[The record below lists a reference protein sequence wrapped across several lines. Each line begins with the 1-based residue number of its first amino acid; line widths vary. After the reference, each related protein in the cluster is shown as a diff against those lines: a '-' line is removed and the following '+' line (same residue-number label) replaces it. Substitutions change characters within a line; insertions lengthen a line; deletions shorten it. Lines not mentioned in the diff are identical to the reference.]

1 MTNSNSSENKK
12 LGREEFYHFIGL
24 HYAPQQMKKLKILNL
39 TSDKPYELEQIYDKL
54 GIPRENITTVEKDP
68 KKKQR
73 IKNSNFGIRLIED
86 YSSIDDFIRDT
97 DEKFDIINIDYSGNM
112 NWQQVITISNIAV
125 KDMLRDRGILAT
137 WYSGRR
143 ENTLTQRDFVG
154 NYQSIK
160 NALSMIK
167 IEPKRTLPNAE
178 RLLSII
184 NEMSQVEE
192 GDIERSESITHAITS
207 NLFYS
212 DPVETRSI
220 PKIIKLIGGERKL
233 IEVIENIPQ
242 YRNDMKLLL
251 DYISAGSESKFMEK
265 YKNIEGSQNA
275 SDLLKLIKSELGQ
288 TMLKYFRNIRAKK
301 LIREEPLFEDRL
313 ELAKCYINNLDAF
326 KEMYS
331 ITENWI
337 VRELKNKLSP
347 LQLTPVMNHID
358 SITHILFNQGM
369 KYLVLDNERL
379 FYSGD
384 NGTPMYV
391 DFILA
396 GKKEF
401 KDFSWEVKNGKLK
414 LNIGTLAHFGYR
426 EMNRMNDYINMM
438 NKSSVVEMDN
448 RIEIGKNKK
457 LPLGVSSISAIDD
470 IVDEDNQTN
479 TASNSEN
486 SSPLIS
492 DKEIEYF
499 EKTLIKSL
507 IAEGKSDDE
516 IASIFPNYSKRAI
529 TSYRTWQKM
538 KSNPAAIKAGRKK
551 KNTENIE
558 KITEE
563 AIPESKTNNS
573 TSESLSKDDAIL
585 LLKEGY
591 SPIEIADTFGI
602 NVWRIRG
609 YKAGETRRLNKEKS
623 QYKNAS

>member
-1 MTNSNSSENKK
+1 
-12 LGREEFYHFIGL
+12 
-24 HYAPQQMKKLKILNL
+24 
-39 TSDKPYELEQIYDKL
+39 
-54 GIPRENITTVEKDP
+54 
-68 KKKQR
+68 
-73 IKNSNFGIRLIED
+73 
-86 YSSIDDFIRDT
+86 
-97 DEKFDIINIDYSGNM
+97 
-112 NWQQVITISNIAV
+112 
-125 KDMLRDRGILAT
+125 
-137 WYSGRR
+137 
-143 ENTLTQRDFVG
+143 
-154 NYQSIK
+154 
-160 NALSMIK
+160 
-167 IEPKRTLPNAE
+167 
-178 RLLSII
+178 
-184 NEMSQVEE
+184 MSQVEE

-379 FYSGD
+379 FYSE
-384 NGTPMYV
+384 TMEPPMYV

-448 RIEIGKNKK
+448 RIEIGK
-457 LPLGVSSISAIDD
+457 
-470 IVDEDNQTN
+470 
-479 TASNSEN
+479 
-486 SSPLIS
+486 
-492 DKEIEYF
+492 
-499 EKTLIKSL
+499 
-507 IAEGKSDDE
+507 
-516 IASIFPNYSKRAI
+516 
-529 TSYRTWQKM
+529 
-538 KSNPAAIKAGRKK
+538 K
-551 KNTENIE
+551 KN
-558 KITEE
+558 
-563 AIPESKTNNS
+563 SH
-573 TSESLSKDDAIL
+573 
-585 LLKEGY
+585 
-591 SPIEIADTFGI
+591 
-602 NVWRIRG
+602 
-609 YKAGETRRLNKEKS
+609 
-623 QYKNAS
+623 